1 MKKGIKIFSIILLV
15 IIILGIVFF
24 IIDYNR
30 VKNNNTPMF
39 CINTGTLRDGGS
51 VEYLGL
57 GYKVIDFNTLDE
69 YDDIKIGTWFMNYDD
84 FQEEMKSSK
93 NEVGE
98 KNEEENIVQTF
109 NARIEE
115 ITDNSNMLV
124 NRTDMEN
131 GEYYINIR
139 DYTKITFNG
148 ENISVNDLKIGDNI
162 SITYSDKYID
172 LAYPPTIREVQK
184 IEVLSE

>member
-1 MKKGIKIFSIILLV
+1 MKKGIKIFCIILLV
-15 IIILGIVFF
+15 IIILVIVFF
-24 IIDYNR
+24 IVDYNR
-30 VKNNNTPMF
+30 VKNSNTPMF
-39 CINTGTLRDGGS
+39 CINIGTLRDGGS

-57 GYKVIDFNTLDE
+57 GYKVIDFNTLDG
-69 YDDIKIGTWFMNYDD
+69 YDDIKIGTWFINYDD
-84 FQEEMKSSK
+84 FQEEMKSS
-93 NEVGE
+93 

-148 ENISVNDLKIGDNI
+148 KNINVNDLKIGDNI

>member
-1 MKKGIKIFSIILLV
+1 MKKGIKIFCIILIT

-24 IIDYNR
+24 IVDYNR

-57 GYKVIDFNTLDE
+57 GYKVIEFNTLDG

-84 FQEEMKSSK
+84 FQEEMKSS
-93 NEVGE
+93 

-162 SITYSDKYID
+162 LITYRDKYID

-184 IEVLSE
+184 IEGLSE